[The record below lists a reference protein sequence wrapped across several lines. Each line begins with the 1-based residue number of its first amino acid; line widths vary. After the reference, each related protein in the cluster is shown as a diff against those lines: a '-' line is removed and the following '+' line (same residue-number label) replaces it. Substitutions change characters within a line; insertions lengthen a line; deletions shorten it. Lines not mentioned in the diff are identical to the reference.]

1 MKRLKAIFSA
11 IRTLGR
17 NPHTDIT
24 EAWDRVQRDLVP
36 PCDIRPSGQNTGG
49 LSSTADR
56 HLVAQAMF
64 GVADEAEVYL
74 KKQGEQAPVP

>member
-24 EAWDRVQRDLVP
+24 AAWERVQKDMVP
-36 PCDIRPSGQNTGG
+36 PEA
-49 LSSTADR
+49 STEADR
-56 HLVAQAMF
+56 HLVAQAIF
-64 GVADEAEVYL
+64 GVADEAEAWL
-74 KKQGEQAPVP
+74 KKQGEQTPAP